1 MTVPSVSVVIPAH
14 VTTAESLGFLDVQLA
29 ALAEQDYSGPFEVV
43 IADNGSPIG
52 LRDHVA
58 GHSLKQRLSL
68 RYVDASGDRGAAY
81 ARNIGAAEAS
91 GDVLLCCD
99 HDDRVYPEWIRRL
112 VEFLDTGYDLVSCAV
127 EGRSLNRDNPR
138 TVADMAEPEAFQ
150 PPGVVVPIVLGGSM
164 ACRAEV
170 YRKVGGLD
178 VTYPANEDVEFG
190 WRVHRHGF
198 RVGYLPAALVA
209 YRYRPGFRAGL
220 RQGRARGLG
229 LARLNAEYPGNG
241 LPEIRLPIVLRDLF
255 RVGTARGLVGE
266 ERGLLLGI
274 LIGQVRGGLR
284 YRTLRWW

>member
-1 MTVPSVSVVIPAH
+1 MTVRSVSVVIPAH
-14 VTTAESLGFLDVQLA
+14 VTTAESREFLDVQLA
-29 ALAEQDYSGPFEVV
+29 ALAEQDYSGPFEVI

-52 LRDHVA
+52 LRDHIA
-58 GHSLKQRLSL
+58 GHSLRERLDL
-68 RYVDASGDRGAAY
+68 RYVDASGQRGAAF
-81 ARNIGAAEAS
+81 ARNTGADAANGEI
-91 GDVLLCCD
+91 LLCCD
-99 HDDRVYPEWIRRL
+99 HDDRVYPDWIRRL

-170 YRKVGGLD
+170 YRKVGGVD

-190 WRVHRHGF
+190 WRVHRQGY

-241 LPEIRLPIVLRDLF
+241 LPEIRLPIVLRDLV
-255 RVGTARGLVGE
+255 RVGTARGLAGE

-274 LIGQVRGGLR
+274 LIGQLRGGLR
-284 YRTLRWW
+284 HRTLRWR